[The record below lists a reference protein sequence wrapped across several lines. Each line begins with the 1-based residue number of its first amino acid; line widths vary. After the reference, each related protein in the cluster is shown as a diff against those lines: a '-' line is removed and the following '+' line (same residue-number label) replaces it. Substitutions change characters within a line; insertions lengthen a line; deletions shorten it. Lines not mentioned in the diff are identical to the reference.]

1 MNFHVRDYLEKKLNN
16 NNAPFYIVKVIK
28 MEIVGI
34 IISGMGKGTYFMSQ
48 KVYLDQFQEKL
59 HFKPFVG
66 TLNIKIDA
74 DGINTIQ
81 NIPNTE
87 FETISGMNKLGDVKF
102 INAVLNN
109 SVKGAIVFP
118 AKTKHTTDILEFIAG
133 ENLRE
138 VLKLKDGDSVNIK
151 IV

>member
-1 MNFHVRDYLEKKLNN
+1 M
-16 NNAPFYIVKVIK
+16 VKVIK

-34 IISGMGKGTYFMSQ
+34 IVSGMGKGTYFMSQ
-48 KVYLDQFQEKL
+48 KVYVDQFQEKL

-66 TLNIKIDA
+66 TLNIKIDSN
-74 DGINTIQ
+74 GVKTIQ
-81 NIPNTE
+81 NIPDTD
-87 FETISGMNKLGDVKF
+87 FEIIRGKNKLGDVKF
-102 INAVLNN
+102 VNAVLNN
-109 SVKGAIVFP
+109 SVKGAIIFP

-138 VLKLKDGDSVNIK
+138 VLNLKDGDNINIK

>member
-1 MNFHVRDYLEKKLNN
+1 
-16 NNAPFYIVKVIK
+16 

-34 IISGMGKGTYFMSQ
+34 IVSGMGKGTYFMSQ
-48 KVYLDQFQEKL
+48 KVYVDQFQEKL

-66 TLNIKIDA
+66 TLNIKIDSN
-74 DGINTIQ
+74 GVKTIQ
-81 NIPNTE
+81 NIPDTD
-87 FETISGMNKLGDVKF
+87 FEIIRGKNKLGDVKF
-102 INAVLNN
+102 VNAVLNN
-109 SVKGAIVFP
+109 SVKGAIIFP

-138 VLKLKDGDSVNIK
+138 VLNLKDGDNINIK